1 MDGSLLV
8 GSPLLWGLVL
18 GVRHAADADHMAV
31 MATIVAER
39 ASLRQALRSAS
50 LWGFGHSFTV
60 LAVGTAIV
68 VFGLKIP
75 RHFELAVDFCVGASL
90 FLLGADQLHRL
101 LRRREGARKR
111 GRDAR
116 PLALGSIHGLAG
128 SAAIALLA
136 LATIRSDSAALLYL
150 VLFGVGTV
158 LGMLAVTFLL
168 AWSFKAST
176 SLASLH
182 RGLVFGSGLVS
193 TALGLFML
201 ARLWQGTLLSA
212 IR

>member
-1 MDGSLLV
+1 MDGTLLV

-39 ASLRQALRSAS
+39 ASLRQALRSAL
-50 LWGFGHSFTV
+50 LWGLGHSFTF
-60 LAVGTAIV
+60 LAVGMAIV
-68 VFGLKIP
+68 LFGVRIP
-75 RHFELAVDFCVGASL
+75 KPFELVVDFFVGASL

-101 LRRREGARKR
+101 LRRHDGPRKK

-158 LGMLAVTFLL
+158 LGMLAVTLLL

-176 SLASLH
+176 LLASLH
-182 RGLVFGSGLVS
+182 RSLVIGSGIVS
-193 TALGLFML
+193 TGLGVLML
-201 ARLWQGTLLSA
+201 ARLWQSTVVASVP
-212 IR
+212 

>member
-1 MDGSLLV
+1 MDGVALV
-8 GSPLLWGLVL
+8 SSPLLWGLML

-39 ASLRQALRSAS
+39 SSLRQALRSAL
-50 LWGFGHSFTV
+50 LWGLGHSLTF

-68 VFGLKIP
+68 VFGLQIP
-75 RHFELAVDFCVGASL
+75 KPFELVVDFCIGASL
-90 FLLGADQLHRL
+90 LLLGADQLHRV
-101 LRRREGARKR
+101 LRRGSGREQK

-136 LATIRSDSAALLYL
+136 LATIHSHSAALLYL

-158 LGMLAVTFLL
+158 LGMLAVTLLL
-168 AWSFKAST
+168 AWSFKASS

-182 RGLVFGSGLVS
+182 QSLVTGAGLLS
-193 TALGLFML
+193 TMLGLFML
-201 ARLWQGTLLSA
+201 VQLWQG
-212 IR
+212 R